1 MTPSTDSFIFIDS
14 VFRVDNLTGQ
24 RWMKVQTWG
33 KYRFINFDE
42 WIENQQDTSWDLVMK
57 IVKNY

>member
-1 MTPSTDSFIFIDS
+1 MHWMTITE
-14 VFRVDNLTGQ
+14 FRVDNLTGQ